1 MSLLINEWQLTGQLN
16 QALLHQQRADFA
28 LWLALL
34 SPATDEM
41 APFYPP
47 ETPEIA
53 QTHDLYQQ
61 LGIVKERDFAM
72 QDSDLLTLDKQ
83 QQGLQHSGLTQW
95 RLLNLL
101 SPAPTVVKH
110 DAKKLAAEVLD
121 NLDPHCLRRLQGLP
135 VSPQQHDV
143 TALYDVLATMQ

>member
-1 MSLLINEWQLTGQLN
+1 MSLLINEWQLKGQLN
-16 QALLHQQRADFA
+16 QALQQQHRADFA
-28 LWLALL
+28 LWLSML
-34 SPATDEM
+34 SPAADEM
-41 APFYPP
+41 APFFPP
-47 ETPEIA
+47 ETPDIA
-53 QTHDLYQQ
+53 RTHDLYQQ

-72 QDSDLLTLDKQ
+72 QDSDLLTLEMQ

-110 DAKKLAAEVLD
+110 DAKKIAAEVLD

-135 VSPQQHDV
+135 TSSQQHDV
-143 TALYDVLATMQ
+143 TALYDVLASMQ